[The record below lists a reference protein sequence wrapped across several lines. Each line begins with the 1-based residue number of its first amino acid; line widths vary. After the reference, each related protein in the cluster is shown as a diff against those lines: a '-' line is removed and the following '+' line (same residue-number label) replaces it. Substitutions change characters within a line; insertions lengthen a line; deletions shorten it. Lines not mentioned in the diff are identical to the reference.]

1 MTETAVLRIGKV
13 GTLEVHMSMC
23 VCVCLYFQIYPV
35 MKIYIIKNYV
45 GKEHSI

>member
-23 VCVCLYFQIYPV
+23 VCVCVFIFSDIPSNENLY
-35 MKIYIIKNYV
+35 
-45 GKEHSI
+45 H

>member
-23 VCVCLYFQIYPV
+23 VCMFAFSDIPSNENLYQ
-35 MKIYIIKNYV
+35 
-45 GKEHSI
+45 